1 MSTSSRYVLQLCHCY
16 YDPFLDC
23 ARQYAVLFKDSP
35 YKVITV
41 FLSGKA
47 DPAVAQKAASDEVL
61 FLEYSSKQLRGLKLG
76 IIRKIR
82 ALARQY
88 DFAAVIAHNNNGLS
102 LIESH
107 MGEFRSAHNFLFA
120 ERLVL
125 VFRQIESMD
134 LQDKC
139 TKDYNM
145 PHSTQ

>member
-88 DFAAVIAHNNNGLS
+88 DFAAVIAHRAKPTYVALMATNVPVFSVQHSFG
-102 LIESH
+102 
-107 MGEFRSAHNFLFA
+107 NFDRFSR
-120 ERLVL
+120 RL
-125 VFRQIESMD
+125 M
-134 LQDKC
+134 
-139 TKDYNM
+139 
-145 PHSTQ
+145 